1 MGTAG
6 DGSMDTSECFG
17 PSGSG
22 GGVHTAIAS
31 SSFGD
36 AVGSWDTA
44 NVPSQG
50 CTDSV
55 FTGSSCCKIFGVIF
69 SCNSEATDY
78 IV

>member
-36 AVGSWDTA
+36 AMAAVSYTHLTL
-44 NVPSQG
+44 P
-50 CTDSV
+50 TTLSV
-55 FTGSSCCKIFGVIF
+55 
-69 SCNSEATDY
+69 
-78 IV
+78 